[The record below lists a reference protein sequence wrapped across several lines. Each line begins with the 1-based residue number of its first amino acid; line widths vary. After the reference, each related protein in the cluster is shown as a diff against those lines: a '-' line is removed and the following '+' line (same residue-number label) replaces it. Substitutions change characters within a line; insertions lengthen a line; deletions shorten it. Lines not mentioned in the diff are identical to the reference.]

1 MVENINTALLK
12 AYQADLKLAETD
24 LDHIC
29 QMQPSQYLDQMKEV
43 RAFMHVEDYETY
55 KSALEK
61 GLLESLGNKHN
72 VRTLENII
80 DLAVELLV
88 P

>member
-1 MVENINTALLK
+1 
-12 AYQADLKLAETD
+12 
-24 LDHIC
+24 
-29 QMQPSQYLDQMKEV
+29 
-43 RAFMHVEDYETY
+43 MHVEDYETY

-88 P
+88 PQSGQSKSKENPPN

>member
-1 MVENINTALLK
+1 
-12 AYQADLKLAETD
+12 
-24 LDHIC
+24 
-29 QMQPSQYLDQMKEV
+29 MKEV

-88 P
+88 PQSGQSKSKENPPN